1 MEETGIIRV
10 QLGYVRQE
18 QGRDK
23 EARTIYSKVLNPSDI
38 GLVAVANNNLLTI
51 YKDQNIFAR

>member
-1 MEETGIIRV
+1 V
-10 QLGYVRQE
+10 QLGFVMQK

-23 EARTIYSKVLNPSDI
+23 EAQTIYNQVLKNKPSDI

-51 YKDQNIFAR
+51 NKDQNIFDR